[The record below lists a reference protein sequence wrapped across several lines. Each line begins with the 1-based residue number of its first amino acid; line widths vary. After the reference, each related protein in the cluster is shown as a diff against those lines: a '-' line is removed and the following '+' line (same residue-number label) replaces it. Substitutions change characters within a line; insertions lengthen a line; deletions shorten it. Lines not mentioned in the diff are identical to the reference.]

1 MYTDWET
8 QYSTK
13 AKMAPWKMQVIGNLC
28 GLCFRLIHLI
38 SNIEV
43 CWNSTFVNLYSTNS
57 MQEQFYQV
65 LPWLIDCVV
74 LALTVGDALGEYIYI
89 YIYLLILP
97 GQLGKVPLIV
107 FSVQLPWGLLAA
119 QPEALGYDMLA
130 VLCIQASVSGN
141 PPNTATDGALLISAN
156 LSHMS
161 PTVSVIHNIC
171 EKSE

>member
-1 MYTDWET
+1 M
-8 QYSTK
+8 
-13 AKMAPWKMQVIGNLC
+13 
-28 GLCFRLIHLI
+28 
-38 SNIEV
+38 
-43 CWNSTFVNLYSTNS
+43 
-57 MQEQFYQV
+57 
-65 LPWLIDCVV
+65 
-74 LALTVGDALGEYIYI
+74 LALTVGDALGEYI

-156 LSHMS
+156 LSLLKVSHMS